1 MIFRH
6 RALFALLIPLATLAA
21 CDTLHLTPMVPAA
34 IAAPEG
40 NLVANILRS
49 EGKLRHQ
56 CRTDP
61 AGGFSWTTMMGSALL
76 MDESG
81 AIVGRHYLHADGVQ
95 VWTHQDGSEV
105 SGMEIANHAAPG
117 DFSQQLFRAKP
128 AAARGTMAGVTYIQ
142 RLHTVA
148 GAVTSICAADKL
160 GSMQS
165 VNYTADYYFYKTT
178 YADRVEPM

>member
-1 MIFRH
+1 MLFRR
-6 RALFALLIPLATLAA
+6 RALLALLAPFAMLTA
-21 CDTLHLTPMVPAA
+21 CGTFHLTPMVPST
-34 IAAPEG
+34 IAVPEG

-56 CRTDP
+56 CRTDS

-105 SGMEIANHAAPG
+105 SGMQIASEDAAGNFP
-117 DFSQQLFRAKP
+117 QQLFRARP
-128 AAARGTMAGVTYIQ
+128 APTRGAMDGVTFIQ
-142 RLHTVA
+142 RLNTVA
-148 GAVTSICAADKL
+148 GEVTAHCAADKL

-178 YADRVEPM
+178 FADRVEPM